1 MDKHRRDVLIAG
13 AGLAILTVA
22 AAGCTTT
29 SGASGDP
36 AAQRQSIDS
45 AADSALSRLYAQQP
59 GTKELVAS
67 ARGMLVFPTF
77 VQAGFIFGGGSG
89 QGVLRRGGKS
99 VSYHRMTEASAGLL
113 AGAQST
119 AVFIL
124 FMTDEAL
131 RRFEAS
137 NGWTVGADAAVYRRR
152 IRVLFESALSF
163 ASSGFRPGGK
173 NRDGMS
179 YIGLLALGSIPAA
192 AAGWTSWNRSSRSAR
207 SPSSSWTPTSV

>member
-1 MDKHRRDVLIAG
+1 MDKQRRDVLIAG

-29 SGASGDP
+29 SGGSGDP
-36 AAQRQSIDS
+36 AAQRQAIDS
-45 AADSALSRLYAQQP
+45 NADSALSRLYAQQP
-59 GTKELVAS
+59 GTNELVAS
-67 ARGMLVFPTF
+67 ARGMLVFPSF
-77 VQAGFIFGGGSG
+77 VQAGFIVGGGSG

-131 RRFEAS
+131 KRFQAS
-137 NGWTVGADAAVYRRR
+137 NGWTVGADAAVSMISVGANARVSTQTGQQQVIGFVMTNSGLMGNLSLNGNR
-152 IRVLFESALSF
+152 I
-163 ASSGFRPGGK
+163 
-173 NRDGMS
+173 
-179 YIGLLALGSIPAA
+179 
-192 AAGWTSWNRSSRSAR
+192 
-207 SPSSSWTPTSV
+207 TPLNI

>member
-1 MDKHRRDVLIAG
+1 MDAAAHHYQDETESNSMDKQRRDVLMAG

-22 AAGCTTT
+22 ATGCTTT
-29 SGASGDP
+29 SGTGGDP
-36 AAQRQSIDS
+36 AAQRKSIDS

-59 GTKELVAS
+59 GTQELVAS
-67 ARGMLVFPTF
+67 ARGMLVFPVF

-124 FMTDEAL
+124 FMTDDAL
-131 RRFEAS
+131 KRFEAS
-137 NGWTVGADAAVYRRR
+137 NGWTVGADASVSMISVGANARVSTQTGQQQVIGFVMTNSGLMGNLSLNGNR
-152 IRVLFESALSF
+152 I
-163 ASSGFRPGGK
+163 
-173 NRDGMS
+173 
-179 YIGLLALGSIPAA
+179 
-192 AAGWTSWNRSSRSAR
+192 
-207 SPSSSWTPTSV
+207 TPLNI